1 MSKENKTHRKQ
12 LTEEVADRL
21 VTEYGLTAEAIFGP
35 GGLMKELSRA
45 VLQRVLEGEMTSHL
59 GYAHGERRKAL
70 AEEEEQSPAEAAGT
84 AEAADE
90 PGAAGSKLKPRTNCR
105 NGKSR
110 KRVLSPDG
118 AMEIAVPRDRDGSFE
133 PLMIRK
139 GQRRFEG
146 FDQRIIAMYARGM
159 TVREIQAFLLDQY
172 AVEVSPEFIS
182 TVTASVMEQVR
193 EWQGRPLEKLYSVVF
208 FDALRVKVRDEGV
221 VKNKAVYF
229 ALGVDAQGQRDVLGF
244 WLEQTE
250 GAKFWQRVM
259 SELRNRGVEDILIAV
274 VDGLKGFPEAIT
286 AIFPQTTVQ
295 TCIVHLLRHSL
306 SYCNWKDRKEVAAE
320 LKAVYQAPTAELARD
335 RLEEFSAGKWGQKY
349 PVIVASWKRAWEEVI
364 PFYSYPPQI
373 RKLLY
378 TTNAIESFHMQLRK
392 VLKNRGHFPNDDAAA
407 RLIYLALK
415 NITNKWKAPS
425 RNWIEAANQFAILY
439 PERFQN

>member
-1 MSKENKTHRKQ
+1 
-12 LTEEVADRL
+12 
-21 VTEYGLTAEAIFGP
+21 
-35 GGLMKELSRA
+35 
-45 VLQRVLEGEMTSHL
+45 
-59 GYAHGERRKAL
+59 
-70 AEEEEQSPAEAAGT
+70 
-84 AEAADE
+84 
-90 PGAAGSKLKPRTNCR
+90 
-105 NGKSR
+105 
-110 KRVLSPDG
+110 
-118 AMEIAVPRDRDGSFE
+118 
-133 PLMIRK
+133 
-139 GQRRFEG
+139 
-146 FDQRIIAMYARGM
+146 
-159 TVREIQAFLLDQY
+159 
-172 AVEVSPEFIS
+172 
-182 TVTASVMEQVR
+182 VR

-259 SELRNRGVEDILIAV
+259 SELSNRGVEDILIAV
-274 VDGLKGFPEAIT
+274 VDGLKGFPEAIRT
-286 AIFPQTTVQ
+286 VFPQTTVQ

-320 LKAVYQAPTAELARD
+320 LKGVYRAPTAELARE

-349 PVIVASWKRAWEEVI
+349 PVIVGSWKRAWEEVI

-425 RNWIEAANQFAILY
+425 PHWIEAANQFAILY
-439 PERFQN
+439 PERFKK